1 METVELPVKFIKE
14 LIYDIIDSCVP
25 GEKLEYHWSLVER
38 DFREMMAK
46 GQVPEHLRET
56 FVLWARQSWDEY

>member
-46 GQVPEHLRET
+46 GCQ
-56 FVLWARQSWDEY
+56 Q